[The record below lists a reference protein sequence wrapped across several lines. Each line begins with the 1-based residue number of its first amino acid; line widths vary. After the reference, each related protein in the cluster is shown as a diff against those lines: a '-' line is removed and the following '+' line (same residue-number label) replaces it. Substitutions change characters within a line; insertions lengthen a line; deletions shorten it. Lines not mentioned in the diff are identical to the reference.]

1 MQSEF
6 YPAACVSARGQLL
19 ECSEAHSP
27 RAAPAHEGDSPGT
40 LLESAGAAAGPQLSA
55 FVADQRLP
63 RARAASRAALHA
75 LPGQGSHASTR
86 LDAFQCESHRSLRLE
101 RAALEVLAEVQCR
114 VQRWKGAVV
123 LHILLQ
129 QVVSAFL
136 LLAARMAARR
146 ARRKPLMAGVATGLA
161 GAEDASCKL

>member
-1 MQSEF
+1 M
-6 YPAACVSARGQLL
+6 
-19 ECSEAHSP
+19 
-27 RAAPAHEGDSPGT
+27 
-40 LLESAGAAAGPQLSA
+40 
-55 FVADQRLP
+55 
-63 RARAASRAALHA
+63 
-75 LPGQGSHASTR
+75 
-86 LDAFQCESHRSLRLE
+86 E

-161 GAEDASCKL
+161 RAEDASCKL